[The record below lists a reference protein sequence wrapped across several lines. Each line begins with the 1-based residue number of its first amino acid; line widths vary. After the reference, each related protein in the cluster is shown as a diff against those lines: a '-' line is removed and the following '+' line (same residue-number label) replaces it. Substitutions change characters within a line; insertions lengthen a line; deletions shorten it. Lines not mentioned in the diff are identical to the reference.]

1 MIQVAG
7 QDVLLEVDDGGEG
20 LPAVLFV
27 HSLAGRIGFWKPVLH
42 HVRKRHRAVAYDQR
56 GHGAS
61 EHGPGA
67 HWTLDDFARD
77 VLAVA
82 DARDLERFVLV
93 GHSFGATVAMAAAA
107 MAPERVLK
115 QVLVDPSGSFAEVT
129 PASLD
134 EFAASVEGEGGV
146 EMVRDAYVANLGRA
160 RLPTK
165 AAVISSLA
173 ATPRRVVAAGYR
185 ALFIADPSALLARY
199 GGPVTLI
206 TDEENT
212 SPYSLRAQHPEL
224 AEFQMPEVS
233 HWLTLDDP
241 DGFCAILDAVLAGT
255 HDHPVEPT

>member
-1 MIQVAG
+1 
-7 QDVLLEVDDGGEG
+7 
-20 LPAVLFV
+20 
-27 HSLAGRIGFWKPVLH
+27 VLH

-61 EHGPGA
+61 EHTA
-67 HWTLDDFARD
+67 DARWRLDDFARD

-82 DARDLERFVLV
+82 DAQGLERFVLV

-107 MAPERVLK
+107 LAPERVLK
-115 QVLVDPSGSFAEVT
+115 QVLVDPGGSFAEVT

-134 EFAASVEGEGGV
+134 EFAASVEGEGGA

-160 RLPTK
+160 RLRTK

-173 ATPRRVVAAGYR
+173 ATPRPVVAAGYR
-185 ALFIADPSALLARY
+185 ALFTADPSVLLARY
-199 GGPVTLI
+199 AGPVTLI

-233 HWLTLDDP
+233 HWVQLDDP

-255 HDHPVEPT
+255 HQFPVEPT

>member
-1 MIQVAG
+1 MTQVAG

-20 LPAVLFV
+20 APAVLFV
-27 HSLAGRIGFWKPVLH
+27 HSLAGRIGFWKQVLH
-42 HVRKRHRAVAYDQR
+42 HVRRRHRAVAYDQR

-61 EHGPGA
+61 ESTPEA
-67 HWTLDDFARD
+67 HWTLGDFARD
-77 VLAVA
+77 ALAVA
-82 DARDLERFVLV
+82 DARGLERFVLV

-107 MAPERVLK
+107 MAPARVLK
-115 QVLVDPSGSFAEVT
+115 QVLLDPGGSFTDVA

-134 EFAASVEGEGGV
+134 EFAASVEGEGGA

-160 RLPTK
+160 RLATK

-173 ATPRRVVAAGYR
+173 GTPRPVVAAGYR
-185 ALFIADPSALLARY
+185 ALFTADPSALLERY

-224 AEFQMPEVS
+224 AAFAMPEVS
-233 HWLTLDDP
+233 HWLQLDDP

-255 HDHPVEPT
+255 HDHPAEPT